1 MIPLLNWNLLEII
14 KCLAH
19 IAGLSEK
26 HALVKLSVITGFA
39 QKFSAHFTKQN
50 GLAED
55 TNYALWQARSYRRFL
70 YSTEKRFFFYGK
82 NALIAYIE
90 FDHLKQIVS
99 ETALFSYGSKA
110 ILQPMKNEELK
121 IQRARLDC
129 VKNDKL
135 NIIQLITS
143 MSVDDEDAV
152 RERELFPETPRNN
165 RDFFEN
171 KRNISQ

>member
-1 MIPLLNWNLLEII
+1 M
-14 KCLAH
+14 
-19 IAGLSEK
+19 
-26 HALVKLSVITGFA
+26 
-39 QKFSAHFTKQN
+39 
-50 GLAED
+50 
-55 TNYALWQARSYRRFL
+55 
-70 YSTEKRFFFYGK
+70 
-82 NALIAYIE
+82 IAYIE

-165 RDFFEN
+165 RDFF
-171 KRNISQ
+171 